1 MAWPLYGVSD
11 HIRKEGVHVRKLR
24 AILGRFD
31 RWTLDVF
38 NPQYPLPTKR

>member
-1 MAWPLYGVSD
+1 MAGTLYQPSD
-11 HIRKEGVHVRKLR
+11 SDPEGRTVTRLR
-24 AILGRFD
+24 LLLGRFD

>member
-1 MAWPLYGVSD
+1 
-11 HIRKEGVHVRKLR
+11 VRKLR
-24 AILGRFD
+24 VLLGRFD

>member
-1 MAWPLYGVSD
+1 MAGPLYELSD
-11 HIRKEGVHVRKLR
+11 QNPEGRTVTKIRLL
-24 AILGRFD
+24 LGRFD

>member
-1 MAWPLYGVSD
+1 VT
-11 HIRKEGVHVRKLR
+11 RLR
-24 AILGRFD
+24 LLLGRFD

>member
-1 MAWPLYGVSD
+1 MASSLYELSD
-11 HIRKEGVHVRKLR
+11 QNPKGDTVTRLR
-24 AILGRFD
+24 LLLGRFD

>member
-1 MAWPLYGVSD
+1 MTT
-11 HIRKEGVHVRKLR
+11 LR
-24 AILGRFD
+24 RLLGRFD